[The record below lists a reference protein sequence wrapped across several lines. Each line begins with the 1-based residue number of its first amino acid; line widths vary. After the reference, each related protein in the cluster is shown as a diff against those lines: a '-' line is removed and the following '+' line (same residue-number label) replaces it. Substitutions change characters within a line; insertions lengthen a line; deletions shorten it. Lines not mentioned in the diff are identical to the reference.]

1 MLEQSARTLP
11 PALASRARAGTLP
24 HGWILAGAPE
34 AVLEDTAKALA
45 AAFLCEDLST
55 KPCGACKHCRKVEKD
70 IHPDLQWVEKL
81 PDKRQLT
88 VDQIRAL
95 RADAYIRPNEAG
107 RKVYAIKSAQEMNP
121 EAQNA
126 FLKVLEE
133 GPDYAVFILLSENH
147 LALLPTVRSRCEL
160 LRLTG
165 SAAAPDTEAQR
176 QGGEL
181 AGLLL
186 GEERWRLLSWCVG
199 WEKAKREDVVAL
211 WQATRQALLTYRSP
225 ASTPR
230 AVRLAQVLGELIAL
244 AEGNGNVGVLWGK
257 LYAAQE

>member
-1 MLEQSARTLP
+1 MLEDRALTLP
-11 PALASRARAGTLP
+11 PALASRAKAGTLP
-24 HGWILAGAPE
+24 HGWVVAGAAE
-34 AVLEDTAKALA
+34 AILEDTARALA
-45 AAFLCEDLST
+45 AAFLCEGPDR
-55 KPCGACKHCRKVEKD
+55 PCNTCKHCRKVLKD
-70 IHPDLQWVEKL
+70 IHPDLIWVERL

-88 VDQIRAL
+88 VDQIRSL
-95 RADAYIRPNEAG
+95 RADAYIRPNEAR
-107 RKVYAIKSAQEMNP
+107 RKVYVIKEAQTMNP

-133 GPDYAVFILLSENH
+133 GPEYAVFILLSENH

-160 LRLTG
+160 LRLSAGG
-165 SAAAPDTEAQR
+165 SEETEAQR

-186 GEERWRLLSWCVG
+186 GEERWRLLSWCVP

-211 WQATRQALLTYRSP
+211 WQATRQALLTYRD
-225 ASTPR
+225 ARTTPR
-230 AVRLAQVLGELIAL
+230 AVRLSQTLGDLIAL
-244 AEGNGNVGVLWGK
+244 AEGNGNMGVLWGK